1 MSLENLVVLI
11 PPLCWGIQPLLVA
24 KVGGLPKQQ
33 VLGSTLGALALALVA
48 LNVVSPHLSRT
59 VVLAGFAS
67 GACCAVGQTNQF
79 RSFALLGV
87 STAMPAI
94 VCLQLLGTSL
104 IGVLVFHEWPTGAK
118 VALGT
123 TGLVVVMLGVAM
135 TSYKEHHD
143 IKSRSERR
151 AGLLALLLCGAGLVA
166 YVIIPKW
173 FGVNGWDAILPQ
185 SVGLLTTAFLLSLRG
200 EGRPFVKK
208 TWLNILPG
216 LIWATGNLALLLADE
231 RVGVTTGFT
240 VSQMGVIISTLGG
253 VFLLG
258 EHKTRKELVLV
269 FIGVALVI
277 AGGILVGQARA

>member
-1 MSLENLVVLI
+1 MSLENWVVLI
-11 PPLCWGIQPLLVA
+11 PPLCWGLQPLLVA

-33 VLGSTLGALALALVA
+33 VMGSTLGALALALVA
-48 LNVVSPHLSRT
+48 MCFISPHLSRT

-67 GACCAVGQTNQF
+67 GACCALGQTNQF
-79 RSFALLGV
+79 RCFTLLGV

-104 IGVLVFHEWPTGAK
+104 IGVFVFHEWRTAAK
-118 VALGT
+118 MTLGFS
-123 TGLVVVMLGVAM
+123 GLVIVMLGVAM
-135 TSYKEHHD
+135 TSFKEHRDTSHQ
-143 IKSRSERR
+143 STR
-151 AGLLALLLCGAGLVA
+151 LASVGPLLLCGAGLVA

-173 FGVNGWDAILPQ
+173 FGINGWDAIFPQ
-185 SVGLLTTAFLLSLRG
+185 ALGLVTGAFLLSLRG

-208 TWLNILPG
+208 TWLNIVPG

-240 VSQMGVIISTLGG
+240 VSQMGVILSTLGG
-253 VFLLG
+253 VFLLK

-269 FIGVALVI
+269 FIGIALVI
-277 AGGILVGQARA
+277 SGGVMVGQARA